1 MSVSSNKLRNQT
13 GFSLIEALVATAI
26 LALGL
31 LAVLGAFPLAMRTN
45 KEAERASLA
54 SVYART
60 KLEQLL
66 TTSYDEVD
74 TGTIETRARLS
85 TDPANVAY
93 TLERETTVTLV
104 DANLNTSVSD
114 VGLKKIA
121 TTVFWPNRQG
131 GSKSLTLTSILA
143 QH

>member
-1 MSVSSNKLRNQT
+1 MSVSSKTPNQT

-31 LAVLGAFPLAMRTN
+31 LAVLGAFPLAMRVN

-54 SVYART
+54 SIYARS

-66 TTSYDEVD
+66 TTSYDDVA
-74 TGTIETRARLS
+74 TGTIEPRARLS
-85 TDPANVAY
+85 ADPASPAY
-93 TLERETTVTLV
+93 TLERQTVVTLV
-104 DANLNTSVSD
+104 DADLNTSVSD
-114 VGLKKIA
+114 VGLKKF
-121 TTVFWPNRQG
+121 TVTVFWPGRQGG